1 MINTMDLVETL
12 LQADEPEARTNL
24 GEPRAS
30 LRFGIRRTAIE
41 IVNRLLE
48 EQSVGVVPVT
58 EASVHRPKRSRIW
71 QAVFTS
77 ASGGQEWKSTGLTDR
92 AQALLVARKWE
103 AEAREQRARMGH
115 TPRRPV
121 WRVRRPASDTSTGP
135 LTQKEVAMLLGISE
149 RAVRE
154 IEHRALRKIRSHP
167 LMREVWRQYLNG
179 ELVEAQLL
187 LTPAEIEALFNLVS
201 STEERRL
208 IQKVL
213 RLTQSE

>member
-1 MINTMDLVETL
+1 MTQTIDLVETL
-12 LQADEPEARTNL
+12 LQAKGPEARTNV
-24 GEPRAS
+24 GEARAL
-30 LRFGIRRTAIE
+30 LRFGIRRTAAE

-48 EQSVGVVPVT
+48 EQPVGGVPVF
-58 EASVHRPKRSRIW
+58 EASVHRSNRSRIW
-71 QAVFTS
+71 NAVFTGPT
-77 ASGGQEWKSTGLTDR
+77 GGQVWKSTGLTDR
-92 AQALLVARKWE
+92 DQALVVARKWE
-103 AEAREQRARMGH
+103 SEAREQRARLGH
-115 TPRRPV
+115 TVRRPV
-121 WRVRRPASDTSTGP
+121 WRVSRSEPDSGTG
-135 LTQKEVAMLLGISE
+135 LTQKEVALLLNLSE

-179 ELVEAQLL
+179 ELDEQQLM

>member
-121 WRVRRPASDTSTGP
+121 
-135 LTQKEVAMLLGISE
+135 AMLLGISE

>member
-1 MINTMDLVETL
+1 MDLVETL

-24 GEPRAS
+24 GEPRA
-30 LRFGIRRTAIE
+30 LCIRRTATE

-48 EQSVGVVPVT
+48 AQPVGWVPVM
-58 EASVHRPKRSRIW
+58 EASVHRSNRSQVW
-71 QAVFTS
+71 QAVYTS
-77 ASGGQEWKSTGLTDR
+77 ATGGQEWKSTGLTDR

-103 AEAREQRARMGH
+103 AEAREERARLGP
-115 TPRRPV
+115 TPRMPV
-121 WRVRRPASDTSTGP
+121 WRVRRPTSDTSTGP

-154 IEHRALRKIRSHP
+154 IEHRALRKIRRHP
-167 LMREVWRQYLNG
+167 LMREVWRQYLAG
-179 ELVEAQLL
+179 ELDEHQLM

-201 STEERRL
+201 STEERHL
-208 IQKVL
+208 LQKVL